1 MLNMSRRRDII
12 LIFWGKGMSRKKM
25 GRLKFGKKV
34 LEELFKLLKTSSM
47 AAIHQR
53 VASSSCSLVVLILLP
68 LLLLPIEI
76 QMRKGRSLA
85 PCGSG
90 GGEGVP

>member
-1 MLNMSRRRDII
+1 M
-12 LIFWGKGMSRKKM
+12 KKKKR

-47 AAIHQR
+47 AATVIFHLLLLFLLKHQR